1 MPNTKKNSVQ
11 QQQRK
16 QKKTVHT
23 SHNVALS
30 LSPYAKKQIKY
41 EQKLLKRQTI

>member
-16 QKKTVHT
+16 QKKNSTHITQCSSQPV
-23 SHNVALS
+23 S
-30 LSPYAKKQIKY
+30 LCEKTDQI
-41 EQKLLKRQTI
+41 